1 MRPAARLL
9 VTGALF
15 GAACGNTT
23 GGARVTFAA
32 AAAGPADALGG
43 PLDFMNDLGY
53 SVTLTRARLHVGAMY
68 LNQTVPNSASQET
81 GCILPGIYV
90 AQVPFSLDVDAL
102 SPQLQPFP
110 GPGQGTASP
119 ALAGE
124 LWLTGGDVNAVD
136 DTTVILDAAGTAT
149 MAGSSYPFEAQLTIG
164 RNRLIPSTDPAY
176 PGANPICK
184 QRIVSLIPVDLTPQA
199 TGTLVLRVDPRG
211 WFRSID
217 FSGLPKP
224 SGSSPVYRFANN
236 NNNTVDISIFNNGL
250 RARTGVYEF
259 SWQ

>member
-1 MRPAARLL
+1 MRLAALLL
-9 VTGALF
+9 VG
-15 GAACGNTT
+15 GSVICGACGDTT

-32 AAAGPADALGG
+32 AAAGPAEATGG
-43 PLDFMNDLGY
+43 PLDFTNDLGY

-68 LNQTVPNSASQET
+68 LNQTVPTSGSQET

-90 AQVPFSLDVDAL
+90 AQVPSSVDVDAL
-102 SPQLQPFP
+102 SPTLQPFP
-110 GPGQGTASP
+110 SPGEGITSP

-124 LWLTGGDVNAVD
+124 LWLTGGDINTVD
-136 DTTVILDAAGTAT
+136 DPTVILDAAGTAAMSGT
-149 MAGSSYPFEAQLTIG
+149 SYPFEAQITIG

-184 QRIVSLIPVDLTPQA
+184 QRIVSLIPVDLTPQD

-217 FSGLPKP
+217 FSSLPKP
-224 SGSSPVYRFANN
+224 SGTPPVYRFTNTNN
-236 NNNTVDISIFNNGL
+236 NPADISLFANGL
-250 RARTGVYEF
+250 RSRTGVYEF

>member
-1 MRPAARLL
+1 MRRAALL
-9 VTGALF
+9 LPCAWVLC
-15 GAACGNTT
+15 AACGDTT

-32 AAAGPADALGG
+32 AAAGPVDATGG
-43 PLDFMNDLGY
+43 PLAFMNDLGY
-53 SVTLTRARLHVGAMY
+53 DITLTRARLHVGAMY
-68 LNQTVPNSASQET
+68 LNQTVPASGSQET
-81 GCILPGIYV
+81 GCILPGVYV
-90 AQVPFSLDVDAL
+90 AQVPSSLDMDAL
-102 SPQLQPFP
+102 SPSLQPFP
-110 GPGQGTASP
+110 EPGEGISSA

-124 LWLTGGDVNAVD
+124 LWLTGGDINTTD
-136 DTTVILDAAGTAT
+136 DTTVILDASGTAT
-149 MAGSSYPFEAQLTIG
+149 QAGTSYPFEAQITIG

-184 QRIVSLIPVDLTPQA
+184 QRIVSLIPVDLTPQD

-224 SGSSPVYRFANN
+224 SGGSLVYRFTNTNN
-236 NNNTVDISIFNNGL
+236 NAADISLYANGL